1 MNRRKTLI
9 EEKSFT
15 YEEFN
20 VDSKVYKVIL
30 HDRYNRK
37 NDCIY
42 SIELDLNDT
51 LSDETYSSNKTIKT
65 SRIRSIT
72 WWESTLDV
80 VNLFNKQLYDSMY
93 DFIIDSVTTVARDAR
108 KERDEIKELKNQPND
123 VQADRAFE
131 SLQEI

>member
-1 MNRRKTLI
+1 MYGCIINLI
-9 EEKSFT
+9 ILFFNSF
-15 YEEFN
+15 F
-20 VDSKVYKVIL
+20 VPFSI
-30 HDRYNRK
+30 
-37 NDCIY
+37 NDC
-42 SIELDLNDT
+42 D
-51 LSDETYSSNKTIKT
+51 
-65 SRIRSIT
+65 RT
-72 WWESTLDV
+72 WWESILDV